1 MRKYLKK
8 KNLFS
13 YEKLIWEIFLK
24 IDVPKKAGTTLFS
37 LHFVGAIHDVFQFIF
52 LLKFLNSNLNPLH
65 WRKVSL
71 SNWKWSCWRLTKKSA
86 SMWINVSAY
95 NNLESNSMSSKLK
108 TVLGTDKSPNVQ
120 ALWKLI
126 FTDFLSF
133 TMTKRSFLLGI
144 FLLTWTFENLTK

>member
-1 MRKYLKK
+1 
-8 KNLFS
+8 
-13 YEKLIWEIFLK
+13 
-24 IDVPKKAGTTLFS
+24 
-37 LHFVGAIHDVFQFIF
+37 
-52 LLKFLNSNLNPLH
+52 
-65 WRKVSL
+65 
-71 SNWKWSCWRLTKKSA
+71 
-86 SMWINVSAY
+86 MWINVSAY